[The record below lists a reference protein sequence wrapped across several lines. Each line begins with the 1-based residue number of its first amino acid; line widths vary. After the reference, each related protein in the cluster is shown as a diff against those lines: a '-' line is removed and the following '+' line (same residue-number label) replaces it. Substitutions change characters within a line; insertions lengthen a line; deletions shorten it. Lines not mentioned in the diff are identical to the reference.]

1 MWLDMVTA
9 EDDDMNSWCL
19 AGYKLV
25 ARGQAAV
32 LLVAGREGVI
42 ESSRLRLPL

>member
-1 MWLDMVTA
+1 MWLDLVTA